1 MRNFDPDYI
10 RKRQRSTARTT
21 VIAGA
26 VLLLVGLWLSLYCVL
41 GYLVM
46 IAGFIMVDWTLQNY
60 GKGLF
65 RNNVPPADKRWWK
78 K

>member
-1 MRNFDPDYI
+1 MKRFDPDYI
-10 RKRQRSTARTT
+10 RKRQKSTARAT

-46 IAGFIMVDWTLQNY
+46 IAGFIMMDMTLHNY

-65 RNNVPPADKRWWK
+65 QNKIPPAGKPWWK